1 MNTEEFTLTA
11 GNQQLRYT
19 LAAIEAS
26 LVGDHSGLVAMDEIL
41 RLDNSE
47 IAI

>member
-11 GNQQLRYT
+11 GNQQLRCT
-19 LAAIEAS
+19 LVAPEAS
-26 LVGDHSGLVAMDEIL
+26 LVGDHSGLVAKDEIL
-41 RLDNSE
+41 RFDDSE

>member
-11 GNQQLRYT
+11 GSQQLRCT
-19 LAAIEAS
+19 LVAPEAS
-26 LVGDHSGLVAMDEIL
+26 LAGDHSGLVAKDEIF

-47 IAI
+47 IVI